1 MKKKIGQKKKGVVI
15 KPRFQTPIKTALLL
29 EIPLLDRAKLV
40 ASGPSSDACKATETS
55 ACVPTSCTVSM
66 GGGGSLLRQRF
77 TITQVTLRRKVIG
90 MEGLIKDSRGLTTPR
105 EMTKSLH

>member
-1 MKKKIGQKKKGVVI
+1 MEKKKIGKKRI
-15 KPRFQTPIKTALLL
+15 
-29 EIPLLDRAKLV
+29 
-40 ASGPSSDACKATETS
+40 

-90 MEGLIKDSRGLTTPR
+90 MEGMIKDSRGLTTPR